1 MSCRH
6 LDIDSNGECRECG
19 QPITNYVRK
28 VKKGRKIR
36 SIAENLKK
44 LEYSSDIKREA
55 NIIYS
60 RLLIKNI
67 KGRNKEKAICY
78 CLYIAHKNLGISI
91 TPSNI
96 GQKLGLC
103 RSEIINSIN
112 TYWLKDPERIP
123 LYNPICE
130 MMENYCSMLNFT
142 RDSIYNIIQFYEENK
157 TEIINNMADDYTKY
171 VIAGT
176 ITAYIEENCLEFD
189 QNLFLTTFDID
200 INTDRVVLVKNEL
213 LSNIYS

>member
-1 MSCRH
+1 MDCQH
-6 LDIDSNGECRECG
+6 LDLDSNGECRECG
-19 QPITNYVRK
+19 QPIINYVRK
-28 VKKGRKIR
+28 VKRKKKIR
-36 SIAENLKK
+36 SIAENLKELK
-44 LEYSSDIKREA
+44 YNPDIKIEA

-60 RLLIKNI
+60 KLIIKNI
-67 KGRNKEKAICY
+67 KGKNKEKAICY

-91 TPSNI
+91 TPSDI
-96 GQKLGLC
+96 GKNLGLS

-123 LYNPICE
+123 LYDPVCE
-130 MMENYCSMLNFT
+130 MMENYCKILNFT
-142 RDSIYNIIQFYEENK
+142 KESIYNIIQFYEENK
-157 TEIINNMADDYTKY
+157 TKMVDDMVDDYTKY

-189 QNLFLTTFDID
+189 QVLFLDTFDID